1 MANRRSS
8 IQSSCV
14 NRVPY
19 DSGVPSDSD
28 LRWMRVALTLAEQ
41 ARDTLG
47 EVPVGAVLVGADGH
61 CIGSGLNRTISD
73 HDPSA
78 HAEIV
83 ALRDAG
89 RATGNYRLS
98 GSTLYV
104 TLEPCA
110 MCAMALVHARVR
122 RVVYAADDPKT
133 GAVVSVFDLLTST
146 RHNHRVEVCRGVLA
160 DESSAL
166 LRDFFRTRRR
176 ARAKLSE
183 PKDA

>member
-1 MANRRSS
+1 MTLAFRVSTLPLDAS
-8 IQSSCV
+8 I
-14 NRVPY
+14 
-19 DSGVPSDSD
+19 PSDSD
-28 LRWMRVALTLAEQ
+28 LRWMREALALAEH

-47 EVPVGAVLVGADGH
+47 EVPVGAVLVDAEGR
-61 CIGSGLNRTISD
+61 CIGRGLNRTISD

-83 ALRDAG
+83 ALREAG
-89 RATGNYRLS
+89 RALSNYRLT

-110 MCAMALVHARVR
+110 MCAMALVHARVA

-133 GAVVSVFDLLTST
+133 GAVVSVFDLLTSSQ
-146 RHNHRVEVCRGVLA
+146 HNHRVEVCRGVLA
-160 DESSAL
+160 DVSSAL
-166 LRDFFRTRRR
+166 LRDFFRARR

-183 PKDA
+183 TKDPSE